1 MRKSLL
7 EMNEAQLK
15 KLISN
20 TDGCLNCGKALSFAI
35 LKSRFC
41 VECNLKYSDQI
52 RELKKRSRQILLVEG
67 WNVE

>member
-1 MRKSLL
+1 MSEYKL
-7 EMNEAQLK
+7 Q
-15 KLISN
+15 KLISD
-20 TDGCLNCGKALSFAI
+20 TYGCLNCGKALSFAI

-52 RELKKRSRQILLVEG
+52 RKLKKRSRQIQVVEG